1 MGIVTNGLIA
11 YWNAQQGISGTT
23 WNNIAP
29 ANESKFPLTLANT
42 TVESDRVLFK
52 GLTSSRAVTSENVAG
67 VTSHTVEMF
76 ISADAL
82 YEFASGVPF
91 YAITT
96 MSNRGGFILNTT
108 KDVNRL
114 EYSDTSTAS
123 TFAITPNN
131 SIVKGSIIQ
140 IFAIVDALDISVSLG
155 VNGTILT
162 RTTTTYSNLPKLVGL
177 ITLGV
182 RKYNTSYFDPFKG
195 YIYST
200 KIYNRVLTPQEITQ
214 NYNNGIAIGLANK
227 PIANIISVNK
237 SKISKMS
244 GMDKSIITFNFD
256 KDVQAY
262 KVMVGGVDYNTGLL
276 ADSGGAKTANTNIV
290 AEIDHTELSIEG
302 LNRVTIYGQGM
313 DGTWSTK
320 D

>member
-23 WNNIAP
+23 WSNIAP

-313 DGTWSTK
+313 DGTWSTQN
-320 D
+320 

>member
-29 ANESKFPLTLANT
+29 ANEGKFALTLANT

-52 GLTSSRAVTSENVAG
+52 GLTTSRALSSENVAG
-67 VTSHTVEMF
+67 ITSHTVEMF

-82 YEFASGVPF
+82 YEFAGGVPF

-108 KDVNRL
+108 KDINRL
-114 EYSDTSTAS
+114 EYSDTSGS

-131 SIVKGSIIQ
+131 SIVKGSIVQ
-140 IFAIVDALDISVSLG
+140 IIAIVDALDLSVTLG
-155 VNGTILT
+155 VNGSILT
-162 RTTTTYSNLPKLVGL
+162 RTTTTFSSLPKLVGL

-200 KIYNRVLTPQEITQ
+200 KIYNRVLTPEEITQ
-214 NYNNGIAIGLANK
+214 NYNNGINVGLVSK
-227 PIANIISVNK
+227 PTANIISVSK
-237 SKISKMS
+237 PKISRIS
-244 GMDKSIITFNFD
+244 GQDRTYITFKFD

-276 ADSGGAKTANTNIV
+276 ADSGGAKTANTEIV
-290 AEIDHTELSIEG
+290 AEIDYSELSIEG
-302 LNRVTIYGQGM
+302 SNRITIYGQST

>member
-1 MGIVTNGLIA
+1 MGVVTNGLIA

-23 WNNIAP
+23 WSNIAP
-29 ANESKFPLTLANT
+29 SNETKYALTLANT
-42 TVESDRVLFK
+42 TIEADRVLFK
-52 GLTSSRAVTSENVAG
+52 GLTTSRALSSENITG
-67 VTSHTVEMF
+67 VTSHTIEMF
-76 ISADAL
+76 INADAL
-82 YEFASGVPF
+82 YEFAYGVPF

-96 MSNRGGFILNTT
+96 MSNRGGFILNTS

-140 IFAIVDALDISVSLG
+140 IFAIVDALDLSVSLG
-155 VNGTILT
+155 VNGSILT
-162 RTTTTYSNLPKLVGL
+162 RTTTTFSNLPKLVGL

-200 KIYNRVLTPQEITQ
+200 KIYNRVLTPEEITQ
-214 NYNNGIAIGLANK
+214 NYNNGINIGLVNK
-227 PIANIISVNK
+227 PIANIISVSK
-237 SKISKMS
+237 PKISRIS
-244 GMDKSIITFNFD
+244 GQDRTYITFKFD

-262 KVMVGGVDYNTGLL
+262 KVMVGGSDYQTGFL
-276 ADSGGAKTANTNIV
+276 ADSGGAKSANTDIV
-290 AEIDHTELSIEG
+290 AEIDYSELSIEG
-302 LNRVTIYGQGM
+302 SNRVTIYGQGL

-320 D
+320 E